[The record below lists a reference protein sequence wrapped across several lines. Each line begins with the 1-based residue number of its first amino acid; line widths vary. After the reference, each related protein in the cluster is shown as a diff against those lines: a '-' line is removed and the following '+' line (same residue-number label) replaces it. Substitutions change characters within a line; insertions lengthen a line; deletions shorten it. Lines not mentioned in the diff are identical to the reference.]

1 MTAVVVVGL
10 LWVVVV
16 DALMMLFGADD
27 SVSVFGGC
35 STDIPEAPVD
45 VVEMMPDGCIRWI

>member
-1 MTAVVVVGL
+1 LTAVVVVGL